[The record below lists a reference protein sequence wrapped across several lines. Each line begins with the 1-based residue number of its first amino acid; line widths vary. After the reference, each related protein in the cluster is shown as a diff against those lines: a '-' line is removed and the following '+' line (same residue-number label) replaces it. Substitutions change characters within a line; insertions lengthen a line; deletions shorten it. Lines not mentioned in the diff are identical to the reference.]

1 MVKKHIVSDS
11 SQIYFDFG
19 KAEGSFI
26 WEKAGKKFIDFTSG
40 WNVANLGWEHPEIK
54 KAIIDQLDS
63 SSYSPFWTINDIQE
77 KYARELVD
85 ALPEELNIIIK
96 ATGGTEANEE
106 AIKIA
111 RTYTGRTK
119 IIGFKNSYHGQSA
132 EELALVYKPSII
144 MGSAPSEYIQMD
156 FPEKDLTKFAQKLE
170 EILKEKNVAA
180 IIAEAGIVTGG
191 GQTSVAPEGFLKT
204 IRELTKKYGTLLI
217 LDEVGTCFSR
227 CGQLFGM
234 EIEGVVPDMATFAKG
249 ISNGAAAIGAVAIKE
264 EIANKTEKQAVL
276 ISTFGW
282 TALACAAASKVLEI
296 HRRDKV
302 WEKAQND
309 GRYIINVLRDKLGGN
324 PKVKA
329 IRGIGMEIGV
339 LFNDDVDVKAL
350 NQKLFDTGLLVAIDY
365 NNLQLM
371 PPLTIEREIL
381 DQGLQILLSVVKEH

>member
-1 MVKKHIVSDS
+1 MIKKHIVSDS

-19 KAEGSFI
+19 RAEGSFI
-26 WEKAGKKFIDFTSG
+26 WDKAGKNFIDFTSG

-54 KAIIDQLDS
+54 EAIKDQLEKA
-63 SSYSPFWTINDIQE
+63 SYSPSWVINDIQE
-77 KYARELVD
+77 KYAEELVN
-85 ALPEELNIIIK
+85 ALPEELNTIIK

-111 RTYTGRTK
+111 RAYTGRTK

-132 EELALVYKPSII
+132 ELLALVYEPSKI
-144 MGSAPSEYIQMD
+144 MGSAPSEYIQVD
-156 FPEKDLTKFAQKLE
+156 FPEKDLSRFAQNLE
-170 EILKEKNVAA
+170 QILKRNDVAA

-191 GQTSVAPEGFLKT
+191 GQTSVAPEGFLKK
-204 IRELTKKYGTLLI
+204 IRELTEKYNTLLI
-217 LDEVGTCFSR
+217 LDEVGTGFSR

-249 ISNGAAAIGAVAIKE
+249 ISNGTAAIGAVALKE
-264 EIANKTEKQAVL
+264 EIAKKTEKQAVL

-282 TALACAAASKVLEI
+282 TALACTAASKVLEI
-296 HRRDKV
+296 HKRDKI

-309 GRYIINVLRDKLGGN
+309 GRYVLNILNKQLGGN
-324 PKVKA
+324 PKIKA

-339 LFNDDVDVKAL
+339 LFTEDVDVKAI
-350 NQKLFDTGLLVAIDY
+350 NQKLFNAGLLVAIDY

-381 DQGLQILLSVVKEH
+381 DEGLGIFVRAVKE